1 MPATG
6 SRARRWAALV
16 LASACLVLTGCTGA
30 APPAAT
36 PATSLPSGVQV
47 EISQG
52 RFDHADRVLV
62 IRVINHSDTALD
74 VVSASFRSAR
84 FAEPASYDSGVMIDA
99 GRTVALRADVPP
111 VLCAGDGDTPDTVN
125 LRWRDDAGIAS
136 TTVKPT
142 DETRVIDRI
151 LSEDCVVEAVDEVV
165 SISPPPLLRIEG
177 LGPDSVAWLDLTL
190 TPTGEPGSVSVDA
203 VSGTVLLTS
212 VSGLDWPVGVTLD
225 ASGAPLTIPLDLR
238 PTRCDPHAVAEDKR
252 GIIFPL
258 EVSTSAGFSGLYDF
272 AVDDA
277 LRAQIY
283 GWIAA
288 YCGTSNAP

>member
-6 SRARRWAALV
+6 SRARRWAGLA
-16 LASACLVLTGCTGA
+16 LASACLALTGCTGG
-30 APPAAT
+30 APPAVT
-36 PATSLPSGVQV
+36 PPTELPPGVRV

-62 IRVINHSDTALD
+62 IRVVNHSDTAMD
-74 VVSASFRSAR
+74 VVSASFRSTR
-84 FAEPASYDSGVMIDA
+84 FAEPATYDSGVLIDA
-99 GRTVALRADVPP
+99 GRAVALRADIPAV
-111 VLCAGDGDTPDTVN
+111 VCDGDGDTHATVR
-125 LRWRDDAGIAS
+125 LRWRDDAGVAS
-136 TTVKPT
+136 ATVEPT

-151 LSEDCVVEAVDEVV
+151 LGEDCVVAAVDEVV
-165 SISPPPLLRIEG
+165 TISPPPLLRVEG
-177 LGPDSVAWLDLTL
+177 LGPASVAWLDLTL
-190 TPTGEPGSVSVDA
+190 TPTGQPGSVSVDA

-225 ASGAPLTIPLDLR
+225 ASSAPLTISLDLR

-252 GIIFPL
+252 GTIFPL
-258 EVSTSAGFSGLYDF
+258 EVRTSAGFSGLYDF
-272 AVDDA
+272 AVNDA